1 MKELTITGNVLN
13 DIRKIIEEGRQ
24 QAYAAAGQI
33 AIATYWNI
41 GRRIVEEEQ
50 QGQERAKYGAKLIAN
65 LAQQLTQEFGAGY
78 GRRSL
83 EQYRRFY
90 LSFRDLEIA
99 NACVRNLTWT
109 HLRIIMREVTPE
121 GRLWY
126 LKEASEQM
134 WSTRTLERNVSTQYY
149 GRMMA
154 SQRQQLELP
163 LPVIEEGEDPKE
175 YIKNP
180 VVAEFMGFRKDTV
193 FDESEMEQALLDNL
207 QQFIMELGRGFAFV
221 DRQKH
226 ITTDTGDYY
235 IDLVFY
241 NYRMKRF
248 VLFELKTHK
257 LTHQD
262 VGQLDMYVRMYDDL
276 VKGEDDNPTLG
287 VLLCTETDKTIAR
300 YSVLHESEQ
309 LFASKYMAYMPTEE
323 ELQREIE
330 QQKQF
335 FLAQHGKEA
344 SANEE

>member
-1 MKELTITGNVLN
+1 MNELTTNENVLN
-13 DIRKIIEEGRQ
+13 DIRKIIEEGRR

-65 LAQQLTQEFGAGY
+65 LAQQLTLEFGSGFSY
-78 GRRSL
+78 RSL
-83 EQYRRFY
+83 NEYRRFY
-90 LSFRDLEIA
+90 LSFRDMEIMHT
-99 NACVRNLTWT
+99 CVHNLTWT
-109 HLRIIMREVTPE
+109 HLRIIMREATPE

-126 LKEASEQM
+126 MKEASEQM
-134 WSTRTLERNVSTQYY
+134 WSVRTLDRNVSTQYY

-154 SQRQQLELP
+154 SQRESLALP
-163 LPVIEEGEDPKE
+163 KPIVESSDALE

-180 VVAEFMGFRKDTV
+180 VVAEFMGFRKDSK
-193 FDESEMEQALLDNL
+193 FDESELEQALIDNL
-207 QQFIMELGRGFAFV
+207 KQFIMELGRGFAFV
-221 DRQKH
+221 ERQKH
-226 ITTDTGDYY
+226 IKTDTEDYY

-262 VGQLDMYVRMYDDL
+262 VGQLDMYVRMFDDL

-300 YSVLHESEQ
+300 YFVLHESEQ

-323 ELQREIE
+323 ELRREIE

-335 FLAQHGKEA
+335 FLAQHCKEE
-344 SANEE
+344 SPEEN